1 MSDDKFKSKRF
12 DRAEASLLA
21 VINWMEGCRKDNII
35 ANLTEN
41 KIDKLKIIHVV
52 FDINANINNLSMMY
66 ASLFDLSQTYN
77 KQFASFMD
85 RERLSKVMENFESM
99 KDTASFLRESLTASL
114 GKAIE
119 LKGLPA
125 PTETVH
131 QEDYIIIDEP
141 ETSRPNIFENNIL
154 SNIAKLD
161 TFSDTLFINDFLQL
175 VSKLYKVLLATLMLC
190 RTIIQE
196 EARMMESTQGL
207 EKIYYQ
213 SLNDVLK
220 SLEELMDTFHEE
232 DFQEEM
238 SVAKNFFTNAPQ
250 ALAKYFHMWSPKAF
264 KRHAIAT
271 LLLKMKKTSPQ
282 AATTAI
288 LFPHAPDK
296 EKEAIIVAKA
306 LDIIITKTRKMNH
319 SNNRQFTTRS
329 LVCLKEQLGYEG
341 NIGAFINFLKK
352 HYMGDTAFP
361 DISAFSKDSK
371 AMLKLNRNR
380 NTADGKDKLAKLE
393 SETIAQAKRIN
404 DLLTRN
410 KTLDIS
416 PKEAV

>member
-1 MSDDKFKSKRF
+1 MSDDKFKLKRF

-41 KIDKLKIIHVV
+41 KIDKLKIMDVV
-52 FDINANINNLSMMY
+52 FDIRANINHLSLMY
-66 ASLFDLSQTYN
+66 TSLFDLSQTYN

-85 RERLSKVMENFESM
+85 RKRLSKVMENFESM

-114 GKAIE
+114 GEAIE

-131 QEDYIIIDEP
+131 QEDYILFDEP
-141 ETSRPNIFENNIL
+141 EASRPNIFENNFF

-161 TFSDTLFINDFLQL
+161 TFSDALFISDFLQL
-175 VSKLYKVLLATLMLC
+175 VSKLYQVLLATLMLC

-196 EARMMESTQGL
+196 EALTMESTQEL

-220 SLEELMDTFHEE
+220 SLEELLDTFHEE

-238 SVAKNFFTNAPQ
+238 SVAKNFFTNTPQ

-306 LDIIITKTRKMNH
+306 LDFIITKTRKVIH
-319 SNNRQFTTRS
+319 STDRQFTTRS

-341 NIGAFINFLKK
+341 SMGTFINFLKK
-352 HYMGDTAFP
+352 HYKGTNSFP
-361 DISAFSKDSK
+361 DISAFSKDSER
-371 AMLKLNRNR
+371 MQKLVRNR
-380 NTADGKDKLAKLE
+380 NTADGQAKQAKLQ
-393 SETIAQAKRIN
+393 SEAIAQAKRIN

>member
-12 DRAEASLLA
+12 DMAEASLLA

-131 QEDYIIIDEP
+131 QEDYILFDEP
-141 ETSRPNIFENNIL
+141 EASSPNIFENNFF

-161 TFSDTLFINDFLQL
+161 TFSDALFINDFLQL

-196 EARMMESTQGL
+196 EARTMESTQGL

-238 SVAKNFFTNAPQ
+238 SVAKNFFTNVPQ

-306 LDIIITKTRKMNH
+306 LDIIITKTRKVNH

-341 NIGAFINFLKK
+341 SMGTFINFLKK
-352 HYMGDTAFP
+352 HYKGTNSFP
-361 DISAFSKDSK
+361 DISAFSKDSERMQNL
-371 AMLKLNRNR
+371 ARNR
-380 NTADGKDKLAKLE
+380 NTADGQAKQAKLQ
-393 SETIAQAKRIN
+393 SEAIAQAKRIN

>member
-1 MSDDKFKSKRF
+1 MSEDNFKLECF
-12 DRAEASLLA
+12 DRAEASLLT

-99 KDTASFLRESLTASL
+99 KDTASFLRESLTESL
-114 GKAIE
+114 GEAIE
-119 LKGLPA
+119 LKGLPS

-141 ETSRPNIFENNIL
+141 EASRPNIFENNIL

-161 TFSDTLFINDFLQL
+161 TFSDSLFISDFLQL
-175 VSKLYKVLLATLMLC
+175 VSKLYQVLLATLMLC
-190 RTIIQE
+190 RTILQE
-196 EARMMESTQGL
+196 EARTMESTQEL
-207 EKIYYQ
+207 EKIYNQ

-238 SVAKNFFTNAPQ
+238 SVAKKFFTNAPQ

-271 LLLKMKKTSPQ
+271 LLLKMKAISPQ
-282 AATTAI
+282 AGTTAI
-288 LFPHAPDK
+288 LFPHDPDK
-296 EKEAIIVAKA
+296 EKEAIIVAQA
-306 LDIIITKTRKMNH
+306 LNLIITKTRKVNH
-319 SNNRQFTTRS
+319 SNNRQFTTRC

-341 NIGAFINFLKK
+341 SMGTFINFLKK
-352 HYMGDTAFP
+352 HYKGTISFP
-361 DISAFSKDSK
+361 DISAFSKDSER
-371 AMLKLNRNR
+371 MQNLDRNSK
-380 NTADGKDKLAKLE
+380 TVDGQAKQAKLE
-393 SETIAQAKRIN
+393 SEAMAQAKRIN

>member
-1 MSDDKFKSKRF
+1 MSEDNLKLKCF
-12 DRAEASLLA
+12 DRAEASLLT

-85 RERLSKVMENFESM
+85 RERLSKVMENFEYM

-141 ETSRPNIFENNIL
+141 EASRPNIFENNIL

-161 TFSDTLFINDFLQL
+161 TFSDALFINDFLQL

-196 EARMMESTQGL
+196 EACTMKSTQEL

-220 SLEELMDTFHEE
+220 SLEELLDTFHEE

-306 LDIIITKTRKMNH
+306 LDIIITKTRKVNH

-341 NIGAFINFLKK
+341 SMGTFINFLKK
-352 HYMGDTAFP
+352 HYKGAISFP
-361 DISAFSKDSK
+361 DISAFSKDSER
-371 AMLKLNRNR
+371 MQNLDRNR
-380 NTADGKDKLAKLE
+380 NTADGQAKQAKLQ
-393 SETIAQAKRIN
+393 SEAMAQAKRIN

>member
-1 MSDDKFKSKRF
+1 MSDDNFKLKCF
-12 DRAEASLLA
+12 DRAEASLLT

-35 ANLTEN
+35 ANLTEK

-52 FDINANINNLSMMY
+52 FDINANINNLSLMY

-85 RERLSKVMENFESM
+85 RKRLSKVMENFESM

-114 GKAIE
+114 GEAIE

-125 PTETVH
+125 PTETIH
-131 QEDYIIIDEP
+131 QEDYSISDEP

-161 TFSDTLFINDFLQL
+161 TFSDALFINDFLQL
-175 VSKLYKVLLATLMLC
+175 VSKLYQVLLATLILC

-196 EARMMESTQGL
+196 EARAMQNTETLES
-207 EKIYYQ
+207 IYNQ
-213 SLNDVLK
+213 SLSDVLT
-220 SLEELMDTFHEE
+220 SVEELMDTFHEE

-238 SVAKNFFTNAPQ
+238 SIAKKFFTNAPQ
-250 ALAKYFHMWSPKAF
+250 ILAKYFHIWSPLAF

-271 LLLKMKKTSPQ
+271 RLLKMKNISPQ
-282 AATTAI
+282 TATTEM
-288 LFPHAPDK
+288 LFPYDPDK
-296 EKEAIIVAKA
+296 EKKAIIIAKA
-306 LDIIITKTRKMNH
+306 LDFIITQTRKVNH
-319 SNNRQFTTRS
+319 STDRQFRARW

-341 NIGAFINFLKK
+341 NMSTFINFLKK
-352 HYMGDTAFP
+352 HYKGAIVFP

-371 AMLKLNRNR
+371 TMLKLDKNR
-380 NTADGKDKLAKLE
+380 NTADGKAKQEKME
-393 SETIAQAKRIN
+393 SETLSQAKRIN